1 MGSSL
6 LITFFTISINADHM
20 FIFSSRKQRRTR
32 FDPDDFTEVAILMG
46 LLLALLIIGLA
57 RLRPRLITTP
67 DDPPSKP
74 RPGAPNGG
82 TPSGAP
88 ISPKSTPAAKGS
100 EPAGMPGPE
109 QLFRAEL
116 AEGLMR
122 HDPALGYVYQHPP
135 GQPDDLTR
143 IKGVGQV
150 LAGRL
155 NEWGVYQFAQIAFW
169 TPENIQEIGTR
180 LSFSER
186 IERDDWVGQA
196 RDLWKQD
203 REKEG

>member
-1 MGSSL
+1 
-6 LITFFTISINADHM
+6 M
-20 FIFSSRKQRRTR
+20 FIFSSRKHRRTR
-32 FDPDDFTEVAILMG
+32 FDPEDFTEVALLMG

-57 RLRPRLITTP
+57 RLRPRLTSTQGAARSA
-67 DDPPSKP
+67 PPTGEK
-74 RPGAPNGG
+74 
-82 TPSGAP
+82 PSGNP
-88 ISPKSTPAAKGS
+88 TSPEPTPAAKS
-100 EPAGMPGPE
+100 PRPAGMPGPE
-109 QLFRAEL
+109 HLFHAEL
-116 AEGLMR
+116 AEGLVR
-122 HDPALGYVYQHPP
+122 HDPALGYIYPHPP

-196 RDLWKQD
+196 RELWEQD
-203 REKEG
+203 RENEG